1 MGHPARGQGR
11 HKQLFELLMA
21 LQPEAPEKSFATRDG
36 QLLSLAVAGRK
47 RTQRKTQ
54 EEKQLMSSYAVPVLP
69 TPAPV
74 APDEVLLVAS
84 GDLRQSANK
93 VCWAAQEEMEEQL
106 TAALREEGFSLRRA
120 HPYRED
126 LQHGFIYNQRMGM
139 DVFTRIHPDA
149 PLIVAEAVWQY
160 SNHVLAGLEHHRGPI
175 LTVANW
181 SGQWPGLVGM
191 LNLNGCLH
199 KAGVPFSTLWSKDFT
214 DEFFRRGLRQWLT
227 SHTILQDSSH
237 VRDLDLS
244 SLPAAERHLGEAL
257 AHDLQTRKAILG
269 VFDEGCM
276 GMYNAIVED
285 SLLNPL
291 GVYKE
296 RLSQSGLVAAMAT
309 VTNKEAQAVRTW
321 LDDRDFTFV
330 TGTREETDLTDRQIL
345 EQCKMYIAALRIAD
359 EFGCD
364 AIGIQYQQ
372 GLKDMAPA
380 SDLVEGLLNNVDR
393 PPAYDA
399 SGRELY
405 PGKPLPHFNEVDE
418 CAGLDA
424 LVTNRVWSMLQ
435 LDPATTLHDVRWGE
449 HYKGGDI
456 DEFVWVFQISGA
468 VPPSHI
474 AGGYAKASSERQPPM
489 YFRLGG
495 GTLKGV
501 CKPGH
506 VVWSRV
512 FVEDGALHV
521 DIGRA
526 TAIELPPG
534 ETERRLKSVTPQWPI
549 MHTLLHGVTRD
560 QFMARHRANHL
571 NVAYAPTT
579 QVADQAMAAKAA
591 MMAELGI
598 RVHVCGD

>member
-1 MGHPARGQGR
+1 
-11 HKQLFELLMA
+11 
-21 LQPEAPEKSFATRDG
+21 
-36 QLLSLAVAGRK
+36 
-47 RTQRKTQ
+47 
-54 EEKQLMSSYAVPVLP
+54 MSSYAVPVLES
-69 TPAPV
+69 PAPV
-74 APDEVLLVAS
+74 VPGEVLLIAS

-93 VCWAAQEEMEEQL
+93 VCWPAQAEMETQL
-106 TAALREEGFSLRRA
+106 TQALRAEGFSLRRA
-120 HPYRED
+120 HAYRED

-139 DVFTRIHPDA
+139 DVFLNIHPDA
-149 PLIVAEAVWQY
+149 PIIVAEAVWQY
-160 SNHVLAGLEHHRGPI
+160 SHNVFSGLEHHRGPI

-199 KAGVPFSTLWSKDFT
+199 KGGVKFSTLWSKDFT
-214 DEFFRRGLRQWLT
+214 DAFFLRGLRQWLKT
-227 SHTILQDSSH
+227 GVVEH
-237 VRDLDLS
+237 DLS
-244 SLPAAERHLGEAL
+244 HIQELDVSALPAPEKKLGESL
-257 AHDLQTRKAILG
+257 AHDLKTRKAILG
-269 VFDEGCM
+269 IFDEGCM
-276 GMYNAIVED
+276 GMYNAIIED
-285 SLLNPL
+285 YLLNPT

-296 RLSQSGLVAAMAT
+296 RLSQSALVAAMAT
-309 VTNKEAQAVRTW
+309 VTDAEAQAVRGW
-321 LDDRDFTFV
+321 LDHRGMKFI
-330 TGTREETDLTDRQIL
+330 TGPNEETDLTDRQIL
-345 EQCKMYIAALRIAD
+345 GQCKMYIAATRIAD

-393 PPAYDA
+393 PPVFDA
-399 SGRELY
+399 RGKELY
-405 PGKPLPHFNEVDE
+405 AGRPLPHFNEVDE

-424 LVTNRVWSMLQ
+424 LVTNRVWTAMQ
-435 LDPATTLHDVRWGE
+435 LDSATTLHDVRWGE
-449 HYKGGDI
+449 HYSGGDI

-468 VPPSHI
+468 VPASHI

-512 FVEDGALHV
+512 FVEGGALHV

-526 TAIELPPG
+526 TAIELPAE

-549 MHTLLHGVTRD
+549 MHTLLHGITRD

-571 NVAYAPTT
+571 NVAYAPTS
-579 QVADQAMAAKAA
+579 QVADQALAAKAA
-591 MMAELGI
+591 MMAALGI
-598 RVHVCGD
+598 HVHMCGD